1 MVTGSDTTGG
11 NSQRSRRLPT
21 MRDIADHVGVSRQ
34 LVSLVMRGSAGPS
47 VDSRARILAAAN
59 ELGYRPNSSARLLR
73 QRRTHLLG
81 VMFDLRNP
89 FEVRFVERLVGR
101 AAIEGFSVVLGA
113 HTPDRPTDVVVSD
126 LIAQRVEALV
136 AFNPDAA
143 SASLQDALDR
153 LPVVWL
159 GEKSPT
165 PRADNIRVDE
175 VTGLRLAV
183 EHLVSFG
190 HETIVYLGGQGG
202 LVGRDRATAYEQAMI
217 EAGLGARIDII
228 ECDFTEEGGADAARK
243 IAARK
248 SRPTAVIS
256 CGDLNASGVLAVF
269 AHSGIRVP
277 EDVSVI
283 GFDDSYVAALSYHEL
298 TSIRQD
304 VDATVEATIQVVLE
318 RLSETAGA
326 PGEILT
332 PTTLVTRASTGPGR
346 PSWSAS

>member
-1 MVTGSDTTGG
+1 
-11 NSQRSRRLPT
+11 

-34 LVSLVMRGSAGPS
+34 LVSLVMRGSEGPS
-47 VDSRARILAAAN
+47 VDSRARILAAAD

-89 FEVRFVERLVGR
+89 FEVRFVERLVAR
-101 AAIEGFSVVLGA
+101 AASEGFSVVLGA
-113 HTPDRPTDVVVSD
+113 HTPDRRTDVVVSD

-143 SASLQDALDR
+143 SASLEDALDR

-183 EHLVSFG
+183 EHLVALG
-190 HETIVYLGGQGG
+190 HRNIVYLGGHGG
-202 LVGRDRATAYEQAMI
+202 LVGQDRAKAYKMAMTD
-217 EAGLGARIDII
+217 AGLNACIEII
-228 ECDFTEEGGADAARK
+228 ECDFTEEGGAGAASN
-243 IAARK
+243 IVARE

-256 CGDLNASGVLAVF
+256 CGDLNAAGVLAVF
-269 AHSGIRVP
+269 AHAGIRVP
-277 EDVSVI
+277 QDVSVI
-283 GFDDSYVAALSYHEL
+283 GFDDSYVAALTYHQL

-304 VDATVEATIQVVLE
+304 VDATVEATMTVVLE
-318 RLSETAGA
+318 RLSEAPGA
-326 PGEILT
+326 PGEVLT
-332 PTTLVTRASTGPGR
+332 PTTLVTRASTGPCR
-346 PSWSAS
+346 PSWPAS